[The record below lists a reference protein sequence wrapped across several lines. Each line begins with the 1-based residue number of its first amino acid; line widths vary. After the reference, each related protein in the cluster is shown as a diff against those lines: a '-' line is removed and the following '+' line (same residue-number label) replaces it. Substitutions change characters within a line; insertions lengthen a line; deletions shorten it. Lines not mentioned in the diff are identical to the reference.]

1 VATGK
6 ISTDTTHHAV
16 SQRVAELLVYNQ
28 QCQSIRENSKQKKLL
43 TGPYLRQQLKS
54 IKLIKIR
61 LDFCISISPLTESE
75 SSPEFTEDAAL
86 YLCLKTRKKDAA
98 TLRVLPKGSA

>member
-28 QCQSIRENSKQKKLL
+28 QRQSIRENSKQKKITHWTLS
-43 TGPYLRQQLKS
+43 T
-54 IKLIKIR
+54 I
-61 LDFCISISPLTESE
+61 
-75 SSPEFTEDAAL
+75 AAEIN
-86 YLCLKTRKKDAA
+86 
-98 TLRVLPKGSA
+98 